1 MRHTQKNIVYRL
13 FMAALC
19 ILIGIG
25 IPLIPAI
32 AYAGGINVPSISDD
46 FYKPQE
52 GPKPEEQKP
61 INDENTKVETPEQK
75 QQQQQNKKEEK
86 KDGPDTWAVAK
97 FMINDFVKEQAASVE
112 PYISN
117 PMDEI
122 SPKGAI
128 YGNMVKIPRAAM
140 GNLYFKDGSAGKIII
155 DTWDGAEKSVD
166 AWSKYKD
173 LKEIRNLQNQLR
185 NTHSLAEKAEIQSQI
200 GKLRSVSKLSKGV
213 GGVGLAVAGIDF
225 YKNVTDVFKNW
236 QAGKGGEARD
246 AAIKAVGS
254 IGEGLISAGTILG
267 PTPWGV
273 GLTAAGAV
281 LWIGSAAWTHREGI
295 KKIAQKTADVVSK
308 GYNAVKNGVKS
319 AWNKLFG

>member
-112 PYISN
+112 PYIFN

-155 DTWDGAEKSVD
+155 DTWDGAEKSVE
-166 AWSKYKD
+166 AWNKYKD
-173 LKEIRNLQNQLR
+173 FRQIRNLERLQSTASIAQR
-185 NTHSLAEKAEIQSQI
+185 AEIQSQI
-200 GKLRSVSKLSKGV
+200 GKLSSVSKLSKGIA
-213 GGVGLAVAGIDF
+213 GVGIGVAAIDTGV
-225 YKNVTDVFKNW
+225 NVFDAYQKW
-236 QAGKGGEARD
+236 KAGKSGEARD

-254 IGEGLISAGTILG
+254 IGEGLISAGALMG
-267 PTPWGV
+267 PTPWGI
-273 GLTAAGAV
+273 GLAAAGTV
-281 LWIGSAAWTHREGI
+281 MWIGSAAWTHREGI